1 MRKGRTRRK
10 KGNVAASCRSVA
22 PTLQRE
28 TWRERGHH
36 RSGRPDSGGRWRRGA
51 EAADRP
57 TSGLPCVR
65 RVRVRAAAAGALDPL
80 LPGLIP
86 VGRNS
91 VTGFNMELV
100 ASAERV
106 QRRQSGFNGTSAAY
120 GASPAGAASWGSS
133 PAMDFVASLNLQNPP
148 NSGLAATGKA
158 QRRR

>member
-1 MRKGRTRRK
+1 
-10 KGNVAASCRSVA
+10 
-22 PTLQRE
+22 
-28 TWRERGHH
+28 
-36 RSGRPDSGGRWRRGA
+36 
-51 EAADRP
+51 
-57 TSGLPCVR
+57 
-65 RVRVRAAAAGALDPL
+65 
-80 LPGLIP
+80 
-86 VGRNS
+86 
-91 VTGFNMELV
+91 MELV